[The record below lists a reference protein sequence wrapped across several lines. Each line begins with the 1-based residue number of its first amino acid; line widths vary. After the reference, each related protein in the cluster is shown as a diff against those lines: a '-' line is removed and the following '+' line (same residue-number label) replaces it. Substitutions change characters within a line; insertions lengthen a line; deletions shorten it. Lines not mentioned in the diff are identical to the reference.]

1 MRRLPLMLA
10 AAGML
15 LAPLSPA
22 NAAPIL
28 RTWVSSIGIDS
39 NPCTRA
45 APCGTF
51 AGALTN
57 TQDGGSIN
65 CVDSGSYVDPAAG
78 LTITKGVEID
88 CRGVY
93 ALAEI
98 TGTTGIV
105 INVTD
110 PVNQSV
116 TIRGLV
122 VNGRTGVPGTNGG
135 RANAVG
141 IKIVAAR
148 TASLSTVLVEQFNLQ
163 GILDVRSLQA
173 SGNLL
178 ITNSSVAGC
187 NGAGIVAAMTTN
199 GFNSNLF
206 MDDSFSGFN
215 AYGIAMGS
223 NNRARITN
231 SRFPYNSIGIETD
244 ANGAINIENSVIS
257 YSSNTAVV
265 NNGLV
270 AIANSEITYNGTV
283 FAGNAAYTYDNNR
296 IGAFTTFGPSPI
308 SQSER

>member
-10 AAGML
+10 AAGIL
-15 LAPLSPA
+15 LAPLSSA

-28 RTWVSSIGIDS
+28 RTWVAANGNDL
-39 NPCTRA
+39 NACTRL
-45 APCGTF
+45 APCQTF
-51 AGALTN
+51 AVALTN
-57 TQDGGSIN
+57 TLDGGSVN
-65 CVDSGSYVDPAAG
+65 CVDSGSYVDPAVG

-88 CRGVY
+88 CRGVH

-105 INVTD
+105 INVSD

-135 RANAVG
+135 KANAAG
-141 IKIVAAR
+141 IKILAAR
-148 TASLSTVLVEQFNLQ
+148 TVAINSVLVEQFNLQ
-163 GILDVRSLQA
+163 GIIDIRSLQA
-173 SGNLL
+173 SGNLN

-187 NGAGIVAAMTTN
+187 NGAGIVSAMTTN

-215 AYGIAMGS
+215 AYGIAMGN

-231 SRFPYNSIGIETD
+231 SKFPYNTIGIETD
-244 ANGAINIENSVIS
+244 PNATINIANSVIS
-257 YSSNTAVV
+257 YSSNAAVQ
-265 NNGLV
+265 NSGIV
-270 AIANSEITYNGTV
+270 AIANNELTYNSTV
-283 FAGNAAYTYDNNR
+283 FSGTAAFTYSNNR
-296 IGAFTTFGPSPI
+296 IGAFTTFGPAPVT
-308 SQSER
+308 QSER